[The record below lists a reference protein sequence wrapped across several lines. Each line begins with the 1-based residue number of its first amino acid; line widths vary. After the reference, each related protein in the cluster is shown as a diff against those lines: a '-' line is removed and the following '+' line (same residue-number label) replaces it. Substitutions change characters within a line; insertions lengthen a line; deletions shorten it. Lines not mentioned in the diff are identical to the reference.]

1 MSTSI
6 DEIPTIEDAGRLGRR
21 HSADPA
27 VADAYS
33 MPMRP
38 ASGLLTSLGIAKALE
53 LTTTVQQQLFPSAQQ
68 LASLQA
74 APPSY
79 TMYQDCGPY
88 DYDATCNEACFGF
101 APHHMDPYYCATCP
115 EQEADP
121 KNNPS
126 YNWHFVGS
134 RGNIRYIDREPDVC
148 AGRDAWKWK
157 IEGQCGN
164 CAQSSVFRCH
174 DGWKK
179 YPDSSSWDPTICQG
193 MVSCDGNLTTC

>member
-115 EQEADP
+115 EQAADP

-126 YNWHFVGS
+126 YN
-134 RGNIRYIDREPDVC
+134 
-148 AGRDAWKWK
+148 
-157 IEGQCGN
+157 
-164 CAQSSVFRCH
+164 
-174 DGWKK
+174 
-179 YPDSSSWDPTICQG
+179 
-193 MVSCDGNLTTC
+193 